1 MPPPSLIMN
10 PPSPHQISVDVIDDS
25 EGDWEV
31 DYYYYYCYY
40 YYCCYYYDYYCYYH
54 YYYDKNNHN
63 TNDDDD
69 DDDWEVVSSVNSVQH
84 SSILL
89 VQVVVAPKPL
99 AGIKNSD
106 ERAPLQTTAAAAG
119 DAAARFG
126 FSRPAQVCVES

>member
-1 MPPPSLIMN
+1 VSAANAAAIAHYEPPSR
-10 PPSPHQISVDVIDDS
+10 HQISVDVIDDS

-31 DYYYYYCYY
+31 DYYFYFYYFYYCYY
-40 YYCCYYYDYYCYYH
+40 YY
-54 YYYDKNNHN
+54 YYDKHNNN
-63 TNDDDD
+63 INDDDD
-69 DDDWEVVSSVNSVQH
+69 YDWEVVSSVNSVQH
-84 SSILL
+84 SSTLL